1 MFQDK
6 LNNSLAVGDTV
17 AYVYR
22 DYPDVR
28 IGQIVDFTA
37 KKVRIEVVGYTTLKD
52 ADKIVKVMVPD
63 A

>member
-1 MFQDK
+1 MFLDK
-6 LNNSLAVGDTV
+6 LQNSLAVGDTV
-17 AYVYR
+17 AYVYQ

-37 KKVRIEVVGYTTLKD
+37 KKVRIEYSEYTTLKD
-52 ADKIVKVMVPD
+52 PEHIVKVSLPN